1 MMFLFAAV
9 LQTVSVNPRETIDL
23 TVPQP
28 CQQRETKEDVVVC
41 AKRGESPYRLNAVP
55 ARTSKQPKAEL
66 KIAEGVNAGAE
77 TESADVGG
85 FTSNRLT
92 LRLKLKF

>member
-1 MMFLFAAV
+1 MFLLAAV
-9 LQTVSVNPRETIDL
+9 LQTVSVSTPETIGL

-28 CQQRETKEDVVVC
+28 CQQSETKEDVVVC
-41 AKRGESPYRLNAVP
+41 AKRGESPYRLKAVP
-55 ARTSKQPKAEL
+55 APSSKQSKAEL

-85 FTSNRLT
+85 FTSNRFM
-92 LRLKLKF
+92 LRLKVKF